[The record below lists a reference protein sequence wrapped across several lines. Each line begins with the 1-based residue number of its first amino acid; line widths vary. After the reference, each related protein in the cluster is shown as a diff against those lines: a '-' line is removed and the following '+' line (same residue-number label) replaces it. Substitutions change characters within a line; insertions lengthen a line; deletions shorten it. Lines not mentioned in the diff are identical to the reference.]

1 MFFHRQFERRSFPA
15 KITRKNKP
23 NFTFRAKIIIG
34 PPTKKELYYLNAD
47 LVGDKIKFVRDN
59 QEVSVT
65 FHEDIAISLELPA
78 HVVLQV
84 TEAEI
89 SAKGDTVTNDK
100 KGAVCETGLAVRVPP
115 YIDSGEWIKVHTDT
129 GDFLSRADGP
139 DA

>member
-1 MFFHRQFERRSFPA
+1 MPEKAGWDEDGSHKSSHA
-15 KITRKNKP
+15 VASATRL
-23 NFTFRAKIIIG
+23 AWD
-34 PPTKKELYYLNAD
+34 D
-47 LVGDKIKFVRDN
+47 LVGDKMKFVCDN